1 MPPGRTPDPLSPDPR
16 APDPRTPD
24 PRTPDP
30 RTPDPR
36 RAVRALVAGIV
47 PADALERDHQAA
59 ALAWLDRTPDI
70 YRRARPATP
79 PQHLVAYAV
88 LTDPADGGVFLVDHR
103 LAGLW
108 LPAGGH
114 VEPGEDPAGT
124 VRRETQ
130 EELGIEAA
138 FPPGGGHPAFITV
151 TPTTGPPALRHT
163 DVSLWYVLHGHR
175 RLPIRLDQREFA
187 GGRWWTAA
195 EIIAA
200 GPATFDPH
208 LGRFLAK
215 FGPAAPPD

>member
-1 MPPGRTPDPLSPDPR
+1 MPPG
-16 APDPRTPD
+16 RTPD

-30 RTPDPR
+30 H
-36 RAVRALVAGIV
+36 RAARALVAGIV

-70 YRRARPATP
+70 YRRGRPATP

-114 VEPGEDPAGT
+114 VEPGEDLVAT
-124 VRRETQ
+124 VRRETR
-130 EELGIEAA
+130 EELGIDAE
-138 FPPGGGHPAFITV
+138 FPPGGGRPAFVTV
-151 TPTTGPPALRHT
+151 TRTTGPPALQHT
-163 DVSLWYVLHGHR
+163 DVSLWYVIRGHR
-175 RLPIRLDQREFA
+175 QLPIRLDQREFA

-195 EIIAA
+195 EISAA
-200 GPATFDPH
+200 DPAVFDPH
-208 LGRFLAK
+208 FGRFLTKLGA
-215 FGPAAPPD
+215 PAPGS

>member
-1 MPPGRTPDPLSPDPR
+1 MPPGRTPGPRAAAPRAPGPR
-16 APDPRTPD
+16 APDPH
-24 PRTPDP
+24 
-30 RTPDPR
+30 
-36 RAVRALVAGIV
+36 RAARALVAGIV

-88 LTDPADGGVFLVDHR
+88 LTDPAGGVFLVDHR

-114 VEPGEDPAGT
+114 VEPGEDPVDT

-130 EELGIEAA
+130 EELGIDAE
-138 FPPGGGHPAFITV
+138 FPPGGGQPVFITV

-163 DVSLWYVLHGHR
+163 DVSLWYVLSGHR
-175 RLPIRLDQREFA
+175 QLPIRLDRREFT
-187 GGRWWTAA
+187 GGRWWTGA
-195 EIIAA
+195 EISAA
-200 GPATFDPH
+200 DPAIFDPH

-215 FGPAAPPD
+215 LV